1 MTPLIFPHY
10 LEKIMPRI
18 NKAVDLLSVD
28 QPVYY
33 IGAHSGHVLTYEEGK
48 KDAQTWADHINIGME
63 HGCFDMTGLDN
74 YIKGLIDG
82 GPTKSGHR
90 TPTLIVELPAE
101 GISEDLIRFNAW
113 QIRQILARGV
123 HGILLCQ
130 AETPDAVR
138 AFVESCRYPRNLIGV
153 GEGLR
158 KGTRGVGSEGT
169 ASTVWGCDPNN
180 YISLADP
187 WPLNPEGELILGL
200 KIESV
205 KGLERCEEIFSV
217 PGIGFA
223 EMGPGDMSMSMG
235 IVRETKS
242 GAKLDQD
249 ERIIEARNRVNT
261 ACKENGVAFLGSGAT
276 GDIDKMIDTGARI
289 LHGANEEVARKGR
302 QYTKRQMPY

>member
-1 MTPLIFPHY
+1 
-10 LEKIMPRI
+10 MPRV
-18 NKAVDLLSVD
+18 NKAAELLSVD
-28 QPVYY
+28 QPIYY

-48 KDAQTWADHINIGME
+48 KDAQTWADYINIGME
-63 HGCFDMTGLDN
+63 HGCFDMTGLEN

-82 GPTKSGHR
+82 GPTKSGHK

-101 GISEDLIRFNAW
+101 GVSEDHIRFNAW

-153 GEGLR
+153 GEGLG

-169 ASTVWGCDPNN
+169 ASTVWGCDPND

-187 WPLNPEGELILGL
+187 WPLNPKGELLLGL

-205 KGLERCEEIFSV
+205 RGLENCEAILSV

-223 EMGPGDMSMSMG
+223 EMGPGDMSMSMS
-235 IVRETKS
+235 IVREAKS
-242 GAKLDQD
+242 GADLDQD
-249 ERIIEARNRVNT
+249 KRIIEARQRVNT
-261 ACKENGVAFLGSGAT
+261 ACKEKGIVFIGGGT
-276 GDIDKMIDTGARI
+276 PDDIDKTIDSGARI
-289 LHGANEEVARKGR
+289 ISGSFEEVAKIGREYTQRK
-302 QYTKRQMPY
+302 MP